1 VPIVASTYTEG
12 PPDEFG
18 RRNIAERHEDSSGE
32 VFTYGYLADA
42 TLNVDAVLAERAT
55 AINAEMAARSLVIE
69 QGVPVSRRISPDAF
83 MSRLSAM
90 EQAKIELA
98 STDVPSAPVEQ
109 RMQAAGLRATVRR
122 LSMVSYV
129 DLDRRD
135 GASAWALLHGIEAAG
150 LLDAAGRAETI
161 IGADPSPAEMPRL

>member
-1 VPIVASTYTEG
+1 MPIVASTYTSG
-12 PPDEFG
+12 PPDDIG
-18 RRNIAERHEDSSGE
+18 RRNITERHEDASGE

-42 TLNVDAVLAERAT
+42 AFDVDAVLAGRAA
-55 AINAEMAARSLVIE
+55 AINAELAARALVVE

-98 STDVPSAPVEQ
+98 STDAPSAPVEQ
-109 RMQAAGLRATVRR
+109 RLQAAGLRAAVRR

-135 GASAWALLHGIEAAG
+135 GSSAWALLHGLENAG
-150 LLDAAGRAETI
+150 LLDAAGRAEEI
-161 IGADPSPAEMPRL
+161 IGADPLPTEMPRL